1 MENEQKACKHCGQT
15 LMLDGLCDCPDAL
28 TERQYNNA
36 AKDIDKRF
44 GNSAEEPLPEE
55 IRGKVIRLLEMG
67 AELVH
72 QEMIEGITVQITG
85 SIKADIKP
93 DKYGA
98 AKVTREN
105 KIKF

>member
-1 MENEQKACKHCGQT
+1 MQT
-15 LMLDGLCDCPDAL
+15 LWASDYAGLPMRLSRRAYRA
-28 TERQYNNA
+28 TVQQRGE
-36 AKDIDKRF
+36 DIEHRF

-55 IRGKVIRLLEMG
+55 VCGKVIHLLEIG
-67 AELVH
+67 AELVNE
-72 QEMIEGITVQITG
+72 EMIKGITVQITG

-105 KIKF
+105 KVKF